1 MPYSSTVVSMPA
13 EIDMNNTADV
23 SANLAKAIGASPG
36 VVIAD
41 LSATTFCDSSG
52 IRTLLV
58 TAYQAADA
66 GTELRL
72 VVDGQGAVQRI
83 VALMGIDRLLPIY
96 PTLEAALVGT
106 AG

>member
-1 MPYSSTVVSMPA
+1 MSHSSTVVSMPA
-13 EIDMNNTADV
+13 EIDLTNIADV
-23 SANLAKAIGASPG
+23 STNLVKAIGTSAR

-58 TAYQAADA
+58 SAYQAAQS

-72 VVDGQGAVQRI
+72 VVPQGAAVQRVI
-83 VALMGIDRLLPIY
+83 ALMRIDQLLPLY
-96 PTLEAALVGT
+96 PTLDSALADDPG
-106 AG
+106 